1 MKPVRPDPIAMLTG
15 RLRSNARPEAIGPAG
30 MGGKFSLDG
39 TVERFPGNTII
50 CHIARDSSAFRELVG
65 IQKVLKAGPYARHF
79 TFLPP
84 DSFHMTVFPGVTELV
99 RDTKRWPNDIPRD
112 APMADV
118 TAELAKRLA
127 PVHAPLAHTIKVDGL
142 FAGYSVTV
150 SGADAE
156 QETSLRDLRD
166 RAREA
171 TGIHDPDHDAYVFH
185 ITLAYQVEWVD
196 EATARSIVEMS
207 DRLGTE
213 LAANVPRIQL
223 GQPEV
228 CTFDSMH
235 RFDPIG
241 LLGSEGLVP
250 FQDGRPRQAV

>member
-1 MKPVRPDPIAMLTG
+1 
-15 RLRSNARPEAIGPAG
+15 
-30 MGGKFSLDG
+30 
-39 TVERFPGNTII
+39 
-50 CHIARDSSAFRELVG
+50 
-65 IQKVLKAGPYARHF
+65 
-79 TFLPP
+79 
-84 DSFHMTVFPGVTELV
+84 
-99 RDTKRWPNDIPRD
+99 
-112 APMADV
+112 MADV
-118 TAELAKRLA
+118 TAELARRLA

-171 TGIHDPDHDAYVFH
+171 THIHDPDHDGYVFH

-196 EATARSIVEMS
+196 EVTARNIVEMS

-213 LAANVPRIQL
+213 LAAKVSRIQL

-228 CTFDSMH
+228 CTFDSMYH
-235 RFDPIG
+235 FDPIG
-241 LLGSEGLVP
+241 LLGPEGFTPLR
-250 FQDGRPRQAV
+250 DGRSRQAV